1 MSAEMKRWIVA
12 GLGLCFLGSLIVVSY
27 REAKTQHGPNEKPKP
42 VVAADSKE
50 CVDCHQK
57 NTPAIVAQW
66 EDSKHALR
74 GIGCVTCHAAD
85 EKDVDGFEHHG
96 RRIATI
102 VSPLDC
108 SKCHPNE
115 FKQQAA
121 SRHAEA
127 ASFVG
132 SNDNFLGETVEG
144 GNTPT
149 LGCKGCHGTTVKVLA
164 DGKLDPATWPNGG
177 MGRINPDG
185 SKGSCAACHYRHDFS
200 LAIARGPDACGKC
213 HMGPDH
219 PQLEIFNES
228 KHGVRFRELHDQM
241 NLTAQPWV
249 VGRDYHAAPTCA
261 TCHMSATPTQQVTHD
276 PGARISW
283 TLRPVVST
291 RQKDWENRRD
301 DMLDVCQQCHSES
314 WAKGYMAQFDT
325 FIEHYNT
332 KFAQPAQ
339 KLMDALYAA
348 KKLTGIKFD
357 ESIEFTFFELWHHEG
372 RRARHGAAM
381 MAPDF
386 VQWNGMYEV
395 ARNFYTKLI
404 PEAEKLLPG
413 VSKSVLGGEGHKWF
427 NDARRAP

>member
-1 MSAEMKRWIVA
+1 MTAEFKRVIVA
-12 GLGLCFLGSLIVVSY
+12 VLGILFLASLLVVAY
-27 REAKTQHGPNEKPKP
+27 KEVKREHKPGEKPKP

-57 NTPAIVAQW
+57 TSPGIVQQW
-66 EDSKHALR
+66 QDSKHAQR
-74 GIGCVTCHAAD
+74 GIGCYTCHAAD
-85 EKDVDGFEHHG
+85 AKDVDAFEHHG
-96 RRIATI
+96 VKIATI

-108 SKCHPNE
+108 SKCHPTE

-127 ASFVG
+127 ASFVD
-132 SNDNFLGETVEG
+132 SADNFLGEVVEG
-144 GNTPT
+144 GPTPT
-149 LGCKGCHGTTVKVLA
+149 LGCKACHGTTVKVLPG
-164 DGKLDPATWPNGG
+164 GKLDPATWPNGG

-200 LAIARGPDACGKC
+200 LAIARGPDTCGKC

-219 PQLEIFNES
+219 PQFEIYSES
-228 KHGVRFRELHDQM
+228 KHGVRFKELHDQM

-261 TCHMSATPTQQVTHD
+261 TCHMSATPTQPVTHD
-276 PGARISW
+276 PGTRISW
-283 TLRPVVST
+283 TLRPVISV
-291 RQKDWENRRD
+291 RQKDWEQKRD
-301 DMLDVCQQCHSES
+301 DMMDVCQQCHSET
-314 WAKGYMAQFDT
+314 WAKNYFTQFDA
-325 FIEHYNT
+325 FVEHYNT
-332 KFAQPAQ
+332 KFAAPAQ
-339 KLMDALYAA
+339 AVMDALHKAG
-348 KKLTGIKFD
+348 KLTGIKFD
-357 ESIEFTFFELWHHEG
+357 EALEFTFFELWHHEG

-413 VSKSVLGGEGHKWF
+413 VTKAALAGDGHRWLHPAK
-427 NDARRAP
+427 